1 MSSRHR
7 RSASGHQPIST
18 QLHISQDHD
27 HEAEWQDP
35 ADNSTDS
42 QDGEYDDNGSNEESI
57 EEDIGSDED
66 IDLEDYGVQRPMMIE
81 YEFVEL

>member
-7 RSASGHQPIST
+7 RSASRRQPIST
-18 QLHISQDHD
+18 QLHISQDHN
-27 HEAEWQDP
+27 HEPEWQDP
-35 ADNSTDS
+35 AENSTDS
-42 QDGEYDDNGSNEESI
+42 RDGEYDDNGSNEESI